1 LINPLARLV
10 LSPAQTIVRT
20 NRRILRTLFFDSVI
34 DRMRSTGPIEDLD
47 ALVTLATRGFWN
59 AITPIQNPREIR
71 ALLSILK
78 QARPKSILEIGTA
91 SGGTLFL
98 LTRVAAADARLV
110 SIDLPGGSGGGS
122 YPGWKFPL
130 FEEFPLPDQRLELIR
145 DNSHD
150 PAVRVRVAD
159 LVGERGLDF
168 LLIDGDHSYEG
179 VKSDFEMYG
188 PLVRSPGIIAFH
200 DIDYIPD
207 VRRFW
212 DEVKLGRR
220 FEEIGA
226 ESGQKFGFGVLYEH
240 ASH

>member
-1 LINPLARLV
+1 MSGLTRLV
-10 LSPAQTIVRT
+10 LSPAQAVVRT
-20 NRRILRTLFFDSVI
+20 NRTILRTLFFDRVV
-34 DRMRSTGPIEDLD
+34 DRMRRTGPIDDLD
-47 ALVTLATRGFWN
+47 VLVKLATRGFWN

-110 SIDLPGGSGGGS
+110 SIDLPGGPGGGG
-122 YPGWKFPL
+122 YPAWKIPL

-145 DNSHD
+145 DDSHD
-150 PAVRVRVAD
+150 PAVRARVAE
-159 LVGERGLDF
+159 LAGEQGLDF

-188 PLVRSPGIIAFH
+188 PLVKSPGLIAFH
-200 DIDYIPD
+200 DIDYVPE

-212 DEVKLGRR
+212 DEVKIGRR

-226 ESGQKFGFGVLYEH
+226 DSGQKFGFGVLYEH
-240 ASH
+240 SSH